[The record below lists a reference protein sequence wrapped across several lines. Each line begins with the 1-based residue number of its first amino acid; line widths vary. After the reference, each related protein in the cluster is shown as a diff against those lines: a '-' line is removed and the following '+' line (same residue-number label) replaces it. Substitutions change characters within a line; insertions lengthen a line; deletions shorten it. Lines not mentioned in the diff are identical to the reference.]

1 MCIQTLSEDGKAST
15 LRHQLSGHTQSV
27 ESITWSSDGL
37 FLVSGSYDKTI
48 RKWNI
53 STGECNLI
61 IETPRWVHAV
71 ALSPDNKH
79 LVSVHKWLSSIYVWD
94 VSTGHR
100 ILGPLKGHTSDVFTV
115 VYSPDARRILSGSS
129 DGSVTVWD
137 STTGEILFGPV
148 TAHSNIIRS
157 ISFHPS
163 GESFVTGSDDE
174 TLTIWDANNFKPI
187 HKNICVHSGWVSLVQ
202 YSPDGT
208 LLLSASLDRTLRLS
222 DANNGRPTCDSVQNA
237 CGVYSATFSPDGR
250 WVASGGRDGRV
261 QIWEVHD
268 LDL

>member
-61 IETPRWVHAV
+61 IETPRWVHGV

-115 VYSPDARRILSGSS
+115 VYSPDGHRILSGSS

-174 TLTIWDANNFKPI
+174 TLTI
-187 HKNICVHSGWVSLVQ
+187 
-202 YSPDGT
+202 
-208 LLLSASLDRTLRLS
+208 
-222 DANNGRPTCDSVQNA
+222 
-237 CGVYSATFSPDGR
+237 
-250 WVASGGRDGRV
+250 
-261 QIWEVHD
+261 
-268 LDL
+268 